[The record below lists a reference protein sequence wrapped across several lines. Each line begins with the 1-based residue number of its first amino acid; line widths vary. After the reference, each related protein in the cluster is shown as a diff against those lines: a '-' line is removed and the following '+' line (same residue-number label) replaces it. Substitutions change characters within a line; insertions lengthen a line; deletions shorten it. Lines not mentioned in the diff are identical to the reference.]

1 MDLANVLL
9 RLGIIQLEGLC
20 ISTLYGA
27 EFAEII
33 EVNTSLFNP
42 PCDKVESPTID
53 SAGLCVTDILLIES
67 METTTEQRKHEIK
80 MQSFITQDNVRR
92 LGPRANA
99 KERSYVCFLLM

>member
-20 ISTLYGA
+20 ISTLFGA

-33 EVNTSLFNP
+33 EVYTSLFNP

-67 METTTEQRKHEIK
+67 METTTEQRKHENK
-80 MQSFITQDNVRR
+80 NASVHYSGQRSQA
-92 LGPRANA
+92 GPTIECKR
-99 KERSYVCFLLM
+99 KILCVVFY